1 MPFSPLPE
9 ILEDLRC
16 GRMIVLVDDENRE
29 NEGDLVAAAELIAPE
44 AIAFMACHG
53 RGWICLALA
62 GEICDRLDLP
72 QMVAENTSNFGTA
85 FTVTIEAREGI
96 TTGISAH
103 DRARTI
109 RLAASPHSRPEDFV
123 RPGHVQPIRA
133 REGGVLVRSGQT
145 EGSVDL
151 CRLAGLQPAAVICEI
166 MKDDGT
172 MARLP
177 DLENFCE
184 RHGLRLCSVAQ
195 IIAHRR
201 RTEKLVK
208 CIASARLPT
217 DVGEFSL
224 HAYRCTFTGQTH
236 LALTV
241 GKLQPGSQAIGEPVL
256 LRVHSE
262 CLTGDIFH
270 SRRCDCGAQLHEA
283 MRLVQEAR
291 QGAII
296 YMRHHEGRGIGISHK
311 VQAYALQEKGLDTIQ
326 ANLAL
331 GFPPDLRDYGLGAQI
346 LADLGVRQIRL
357 LTNNPRKVACL
368 SGYGLEIVER
378 IPIVCGICPENQQ
391 YLATKRTKLGHLLP
405 EDF

>member
-1 MPFSPLPE
+1 MSFAPIPE
-9 ILEDLRC
+9 ILEDLRR

-29 NEGDLVAAAELIAPE
+29 NEGDLVVAAELVTPE
-44 AIAFMACHG
+44 AIAFMACQG

-85 FTVTIEAREGI
+85 FTVTIEAREGV

-103 DRARTI
+103 DRAHTI
-109 RLAASPHSRPEDFV
+109 RLAVSPHSRADDFV

-166 MKDDGT
+166 MKADGS

-177 DLENFCE
+177 DLEEFCA
-184 RHGLRLCSVAQ
+184 RHGLKLCSVAQ

-201 RTEKLVK
+201 CTEKLVE
-208 CIASARLPT
+208 CVASARLPT
-217 DVGEFSL
+217 DVGEFAL
-224 HAYRCTFTGQTH
+224 HAYRCAFTGQTH
-236 LALTV
+236 VALTV
-241 GKLQPGSQAIGEPVL
+241 GKLHPGGTPCDEAIL

-283 MRLVQEAR
+283 MRRVQEAG
-291 QGAII
+291 QGAIV
-296 YMRHHEGRGIGISHK
+296 YMRHHEGRGIGLGNK
-311 VQAYALQEKGLDTIQ
+311 VRAYALQEKGLDTVQ

-346 LADLGVRQIRL
+346 VADLGVRKIRL
-357 LTNNPRKVACL
+357 LTNNPRKMACL

-378 IPIVCGICPENQQ
+378 IPIVCGVCPENQQ
-391 YLATKRTKLGHLLP
+391 YLATKRTKLGHLA
-405 EDF
+405 